1 MKGCV
6 RNAVFL
12 LSLILFL
19 SLSHTR
25 SLSQMNAHKAFQLS
39 KVRIPKAA
47 KLMNKKRIQ
56 NKRGKREKKRRE
68 TGFEMFCGSHN
79 FAEMGKKY
87 SGLKKNPEEPKHYF
101 LKLVHCPLLSAL
113 VVNSGERSPAEEQ
126 TYRGHSPAVKRTL
139 R

>member
-56 NKRGKREKKRRE
+56 NKKGEAREKKRE

-87 SGLKKNPEEPKHYF
+87 SGLEKSPEEPKHYF
-101 LKLVHCPLLSAL
+101 LKPVHCPLLSA
-113 VVNSGERSPAEEQ
+113 
-126 TYRGHSPAVKRTL
+126 
-139 R
+139 